1 MKLLL
6 KHGADPTKKN
16 RDGAT
21 PLDLIREGDED
32 VADLLRGKAALLDSA
47 KKGNLARVQRLVTS
61 ENINCR
67 DSQGRNSTL
76 LHLAGMIKSKLIACI
91 CFHEYLQNILV
102 AVAGYNNFE
111 VAEFLLDNGANVNAQ
126 DKGGLIPLHNASSYG
141 HLDIAA
147 LLLKHNTVVNATDKW
162 GFTPLHEGT
171 LPLNVLPPLQQWF

>member
-1 MKLLL
+1 ML

-32 VADLLRGKAALLDSA
+32 VADLLRGKAALLDAA
-47 KKGNLARVQRLVTS
+47 KKGNLARVQRLVTP

-76 LHLAGMIKSKLIACI
+76 LHLAGNNFWFLIQFI
-91 CFHEYLQNILV
+91 GFFHCLCYFAIL
-102 AVAGYNNFE
+102 AGYNNFE
-111 VAEFLLDNGANVNAQ
+111 VAEFLLESGADVNAQ

-147 LLLKHNTVVNATDKW
+147 LLLKHNTVVNALDKW
-162 GFTPLHEGT
+162 GFTPLHEGKT
-171 LPLNVLPPLQQWF
+171 VQWNKLTIHFL

>member
-1 MKLLL
+1 MDFRTAAAKGKYEIVKLLL

-32 VADLLRGKAALLDSA
+32 VADLLRGKAALLDAA
-47 KKGNLARVQRLVTS
+47 KKGNLARVQRLVTP
-61 ENINCR
+61 ENINSR

-76 LHLAGMIKSKLIACI
+76 LHLA
-91 CFHEYLQNILV
+91 
-102 AVAGYNNFE
+102 AGYNNFE
-111 VAEFLLDNGANVNAQ
+111 VAEFLLENGADVNAQ

-162 GFTPLHEGT
+162 GFTPLHEGSQSIINRNRFQLT
-171 LPLNVLPPLQQWF
+171 EKKCSF

>member
-32 VADLLRGKAALLDSA
+32 VADLLRGKAALLDAA
-47 KKGNLARVQRLVTS
+47 KKGNLARVQRLVTP

-76 LHLAGMIKSKLIACI
+76 LHLAGNLHQLIQFPSVKCLTKP
-91 CFHEYLQNILV
+91 FRST
-102 AVAGYNNFE
+102 AGYNNFE
-111 VAEFLLDNGANVNAQ
+111 VAEFLLESGADVNAQ

-162 GFTPLHEGT
+162 GFTPLHEGKT
-171 LPLNVLPPLQQWF
+171 ASSQ